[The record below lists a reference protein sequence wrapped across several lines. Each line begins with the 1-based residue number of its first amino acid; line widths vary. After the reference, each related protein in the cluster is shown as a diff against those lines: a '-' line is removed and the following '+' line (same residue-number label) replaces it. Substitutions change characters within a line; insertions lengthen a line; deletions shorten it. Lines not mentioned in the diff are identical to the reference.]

1 MSFEI
6 ANQLIDSY
14 RQSNTQRISS
24 AMESAYQEA
33 MAQYKSESAARDA
46 ALDVLKTEQKLFA
59 DYQKEMNKARTVQR
73 QGNFQLAQAAASA
86 AHRNAIKKQQAKDRK
101 QLLEMQRAGIM
112 LGEERNA
119 IVHSK
124 DVSEVPISNA
134 VSTGIME
141 VINTVNN
148 QGGSISS
155 GVLRNDLDAF
165 LTPSLLQEQTSI
177 ETSNRRKVGLTKKG
191 QKKNGTV
198 KYKKAHLALSLI
210 DLFKNETGK
219 DDNDPLVKEFKDYL
233 YKSSTGP
240 AQSGFFKDAKNI
252 TQNELDKF
260 AEDEKKAYLSKVK
273 RSLPRTATTSS
284 RISVPDT
291 FEVSPLAREYRKL
304 AEPVFQQL
312 RESDVDSPFRLT
324 EEEIAT
330 LNKESPQALDAYI
343 ALKEYVIDNPLA
355 VELSEQLLL
364 DDLALQRQ
372 LNMYNQKKRVQE
384 LQPRLQGIEEIK
396 GRASEILQPKQ
407 KVSRNQYTPAQ
418 QKFFATE
425 REAMKLSYKSDDD
438 IRKMGKPEEL
448 GLMKFKQTFD
458 PTTNSFLEGY
468 SFDSVVADL
477 EDKFQKS
484 PGDAF
489 RALSSFSSRVMSL
502 QNARAPVI
510 FPDGQRNQQY
520 LQQLKKFKAE

>member
-46 ALDVLKTEQKLFA
+46 ALDVLKAEQKLFA

-73 QGNFQLAQAAASA
+73 QGNFQLAQAQASA
-86 AHRNAIKKQQAKDRK
+86 AHRREMKKIRDQENKQAYAI
-101 QLLEMQRAGIM
+101 MRAGLEQTALNKAEIHAK
-112 LGEERNA
+112 N
-119 IVHSK
+119 
-124 DVSEVPISNA
+124 VSYVP
-134 VSTGIME
+134 
-141 VINTVNN
+141 
-148 QGGSISS
+148 SISS
-155 GVLRNDLDAF
+155 ALAQGMGEIGAMIQGGTINSTGTLRNALSQKLRKA
-165 LTPSLLQEQTSI
+165 LQSESASI
-177 ETSNRRKVGLTKKG
+177 DVSNARTTGLTDP
-191 QKKNGTV
+191 NTE
-198 KYKKAHLALSLI
+198 KYKKADLSLRLI
-210 DLFKNETGK
+210 DLFKRNTGLG
-219 DDNDPLVKEFKDYL
+219 DDDELVKDFKKYL
-233 YKSSTGP
+233 YEDSSEP
-240 AQSGFFKDAKNI
+240 RQPSGFFKDAKGI
-252 TQNELDKF
+252 DQKKLDKF
-260 AEDEKKAYLSKVK
+260 YQKEKAAKLKSLKSSIPRRSKYK
-273 RSLPRTATTSS
+273 SS
-284 RISVPDT
+284 SISVPDT
-291 FEVSPLAREYRKL
+291 FEVSPVAREYRKL
-304 AEPVFQQL
+304 AEPVFKQL

-438 IRKMGKPEEL
+438 IRKMGKAEEL

-458 PTTNSFLEGY
+458 PTTNTFLEGH

-477 EDKFQKS
+477 EKDYQNS
-484 PGDAF
+484 PGDAL

-520 LQQLKKFKAE
+520 LQQLKKFNKE